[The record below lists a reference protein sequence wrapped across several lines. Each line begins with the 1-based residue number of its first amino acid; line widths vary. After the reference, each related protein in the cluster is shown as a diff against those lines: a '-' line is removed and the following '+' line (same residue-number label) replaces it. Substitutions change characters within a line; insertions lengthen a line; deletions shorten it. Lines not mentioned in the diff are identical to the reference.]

1 MTVQNIFKA
10 FSNMFPDL
18 AQASASY
25 KKVGSKTIS
34 VKMKNGKSLVFLF
47 NNEDD
52 WTLGTKLWRRKPEP
66 IPKGGTVK
74 IPEHPV
80 AENPTEE
87 EVKEE

>member
-1 MTVQNIFKA
+1 MTVQNIYKA

-18 AQASASY
+18 AQAASSH

-34 VKMKNGKSLVFLF
+34 IKMKNGKSLVFLF

-52 WTLGTKLWRRKPEP
+52 WTLGTKLWRKKPEP
-66 IPKGGTVK
+66 IPKGTVK
-74 IPEHPV
+74 IPEQPV
-80 AENPTEE
+80 GETPGEE